1 MVIAIDGFSSSGK
14 STMAKQLARKIGFTY
29 IDSGAMYR
37 ATTLYALRHGLINPD
52 RSVRTDELVAR
63 LPNIHISFERDE
75 QGLPITM
82 LNGENVEKEIRS
94 MTVSNAVS
102 PVSAIA
108 AVRRYLTAQ
117 QQLMGSDTDIV
128 MDGRDIGTTVFPQA
142 ELKFFIDASPEVRA
156 KRRFKE
162 LQEKGMPAKYE
173 DVLDNIKTRDYID
186 RTREE
191 SPLRKADDA
200 IVVNNDNLTLE
211 QQLQLL
217 IDTFNERRA
226 K

>member
-1 MVIAIDGFSSSGK
+1 
-14 STMAKQLARKIGFTY
+14 MAKQLARKIGFTY

-37 ATTLYALRHGLINPD
+37 AITLYALRHGLINQD
-52 RSVRTDELVAR
+52 RSVKTDELVAQ

-117 QQLMGSDTDIV
+117 QQLMGNDTDIV

-173 DVLDNIKTRDYID
+173 EVLDNIKTRDHID

-211 QQLQLL
+211 EQLQLL
-217 IDTFNERRA
+217 IDTFNERSS